1 MASPSEVSAVSI
13 ARGFRARR
21 RRVALSLVLLACIL
35 VAVATAAACIGP
47 VPIAPADVVRVIVAE
62 LSGDD
67 PGGPAQTIVW
77 NTRLPRILMAIVAG
91 AMLAAAGAVF
101 QALARNGLADPYLLG
116 INSGASTGAAVVVLV
131 VGSGSALLFSGGA
144 LVGAV
149 AAILLVL
156 LLSSTAG
163 TRGPFRIVLAGLAVG
178 YALNAVTSF
187 LIFWSDSPE
196 AARSVLFWLLGSLA
210 SVQPIALL
218 AAGAITVLAL
228 VALTSAGPLLDALA
242 SGDDSARSVGIDP
255 ERMRLLL
262 MAATSAA
269 VGVVVAGV
277 GGIGFL
283 GLVVPHLARQLVG
296 SRHRAILPASALL
309 GALLLVCADTVAR
322 TALAPQEIPV
332 GVITGVIGA
341 PVLLLLLRGGHGHRS
356 GPAPAGR
363 PHPKTLSLPREST
376 P

>member
-1 MASPSEVSAVSI
+1 MGPTSASSAIV
-13 ARGFRARR
+13 GDLLARR
-21 RRVALSLVLLACIL
+21 RRVAACLALLAVAL
-35 VAVATAAACIGP
+35 VVVATAAACIGP
-47 VPIAPADVVRVIVAE
+47 VPIAPADVVRVIVAKLGGGE
-62 LSGDD
+62 LD
-67 PGGPAQTIVW
+67 GPAGTIVW

-101 QALARNGLADPYLLG
+101 QAVARNGLADPYLLG

-210 SVQPIALL
+210 SVQPVTLMTG
-218 AAGAITVLAL
+218 GAITALAL
-228 VALTSAGPLLDALA
+228 VGLVVAGPFLDALN

-255 ERMRLLL
+255 ERMRLAL

-277 GGIGFL
+277 GGIGFV
-283 GLVVPHLARQLVG
+283 GLVIPHLARHLVG
-296 SRHRAILPASALL
+296 SRHRAVLPASALL

-332 GVITGVIGA
+332 GVVTGVIGA
-341 PVLLLLLRGGHGHRS
+341 PVLLLLLRGGR
-356 GPAPAGR
+356 ADGR
-363 PHPKTLSLPREST
+363 ARDARDARPSFTTS
-376 P
+376 